1 MYLGMD
7 GTGAGIGGSAH
18 DLRRR
23 TGGPF
28 SGVANADAQGVRS
41 KHSTTVSAPKFN
53 EPLRVRGRP
62 SSSTRSGGWRS
73 TASYRPIEVLA
84 IANTDVLQLRPA
96 SVKALELSVKRAI
109 DIVIAS
115 ISLIV
120 LVPLLA
126 LVAIAIRL
134 DSPGPV
140 IFRQTRHGLNG
151 KPFQILKFRTMTVLE
166 DGDSVK
172 QAARFDKRVTR
183 VGLWLRRSSIDE
195 LPQLINVLRGEM
207 SIVGPRPHAA
217 AHDYYYD
224 RVIPNYGL
232 RQRMKPGITGHAQV
246 KGFRGETP
254 TVEAMQRRVELDLW
268 YIGNWSVYLDFA
280 IMART
285 VIEVCRGHNAY

>member
-1 MYLGMD
+1 M
-7 GTGAGIGGSAH
+7 
-18 DLRRR
+18 
-23 TGGPF
+23 
-28 SGVANADAQGVRS
+28 
-41 KHSTTVSAPKFN
+41 
-53 EPLRVRGRP
+53 
-62 SSSTRSGGWRS
+62 
-73 TASYRPIEVLA
+73 ASNRPIEILA
-84 IANTDVLQLRPA
+84 IANTNVPELRPA
-96 SVKALELSVKRAI
+96 AVEAFELSIKRVI
-109 DIVIAS
+109 DIVIA
-115 ISLIV
+115 IIALIV
-120 LVPLLA
+120 LIPLLA
-126 LVAIAIRL
+126 LVAIVIRL

-166 DGDSVK
+166 DGHTVK

-224 RVIPNYGL
+224 RVIPNYRL